1 MRETANR
8 RHSVLN
14 VANNWIAISNRRK
27 VSVYRTRRVWFGSI
41 RCVRSLII
49 PFQNSCRTKPLNS
62 INLSAFARK
71 SWAMSI
77 YLNFFWRSKRNN
89 FSLWIFLLIQ
99 SSRLM
104 IHGRW
109 NFSQNYESFFLMA
122 RHYPTARRFCLP
134 QSSCRARRAS
144 RWAISP
150 GRRYNVTSWY
160 SRFVFFCK
168 DNSKKGP
175 WINIWLDNTL

>member
-27 VSVYRTRRVWFGSI
+27 ISVYRTRRVWFGSI

-49 PFQNSCRTKPLNS
+49 PFQNACRTKPLNS

-71 SWAMSI
+71 SWAMPI

-89 FSLWIFLLIQ
+89 FSLGIFLLIQ
-99 SSRLM
+99 SSPAYDSRATKF
-104 IHGRW
+104 I
-109 NFSQNYESFFLMA
+109 FKENYESFLLNGA
-122 RHYPTARRFCLP
+122 TLSDSAEVLLTPIKLSSSP
-134 QSSCRARRAS
+134 SQSLSNFSGSSLQCDILVLSCRL
-144 RWAISP
+144 IS
-150 GRRYNVTSWY
+150 V
-160 SRFVFFCK
+160 K
-168 DNSKKGP
+168 IIQKKVHE
-175 WINIWLDNTL
+175 